1 MVARG
6 DMGCSS
12 LHAGRQYFEFDHTQ
26 QVGAQNLG
34 TRSLAIADMQ
44 CAGRSLGMKFDL
56 NFFLTFTSLALCYLL
71 SACSVAELQR
81 DRVPVHQRQFQFS
94 DGGKAIYFEME
105 RKPWQQADAD
115 APLANVMF
123 VISGSDCVS
132 MGPFLP
138 QYFSGLEG
146 ESGRTRIFIL
156 HKRHILPGSNGA
168 QCGEPYIR
176 ADHPSRWQ
184 ADQLEFMH
192 AQMAALQTQAETP
205 KRLIIM
211 GISEG
216 AELAPVLAKEL
227 HASHLILL
235 SHAGMNA
242 LDVYAALARQNLAM
256 QPAWRQL
263 QSGLSVTTTQPD
275 SVRIHGRSWRYWS
288 EIAHIPQTANLLAL
302 DIPILL
308 GVGEADPVIPEKSI
322 AQLQQQFQAA
332 GKIIDI
338 RRFPDADHSL
348 SSKDKNYL
356 PDFMHQID
364 NWLLDARR

>member
-1 MVARG
+1 
-6 DMGCSS
+6 
-12 LHAGRQYFEFDHTQ
+12 
-26 QVGAQNLG
+26 
-34 TRSLAIADMQ
+34 
-44 CAGRSLGMKFDL
+44 MKFNL
-56 NFFLTFTSLALCYLL
+56 KFSPTFFFTLTSLALCCLL
-71 SACSVAELQR
+71 SACSVAELRR
-81 DRVPVHQRQFQFS
+81 DSMPVHLHQFQFS

-105 RKPWQQADAD
+105 RKPWQSGYADT
-115 APLANVMF
+115 PLANLLF

-138 QYFSGLEG
+138 QYFFGLEG

-168 QCGEPYIR
+168 KCGEHYIR

-184 ADQLEFMH
+184 ADQLEFMR
-192 AQMAALQTQAETP
+192 AQIAKLQAQTQKP
-205 KRLIIM
+205 QRLIMM

-216 AELAPVLAKEL
+216 AELAPLLAQQL
-227 HASHLILL
+227 HASHLVLL

-242 LDVYAALARQNLAM
+242 LDVYAALARQNPAM
-256 QPAWRQL
+256 QPAWQQL
-263 QSGLSVTTTQPD
+263 QDGLSVTASDPD
-275 SVRIHGRSWRYWS
+275 SLRIHGRSWRYWS

-322 AQLQQQFQAA
+322 AHLQQQFQAA
-332 GKIIDI
+332 GKVIDI
-338 RRFPDADHSL
+338 RRFPDAGHSL